1 MAEIKPQDLV
11 YTYMK
16 LTKKVSVYASP
27 EIGDAGKPIWFEKQA
42 GEVTG
47 RLFSWIDTSPTTGK
61 KYKSIYLMFKVGDD
75 FSNGVKPYFVKFE
88 PKLIDWAF
96 TKQQLIAKGQA
107 DMNFFQ
113 KFVDDMENKAIDY
126 AKDIYN
132 NYVVPGF
139 KTGLVLSAI
148 GAIIVLVV
156 IPYAKFRF
164 IKYQLK
170 DVIKEAKRA

>member
-1 MAEIKPQDLV
+1 MAIKPQDLV

-27 EIGDAGKPIWFEKQA
+27 EIGDAGKPVWFEKQA

-88 PKLIDWAF
+88 PKIVDWAF
-96 TKQQLIAKGQA
+96 TKQQLIEKGQA
-107 DMNFFQ
+107 DMNFFE
-113 KFVDDMENKAIDY
+113 KFVDDMENTAIDYGNSLIDY
-126 AKDIYN
+126 AKD
-132 NYVVPGF
+132 
-139 KTGLVLSAI
+139 GLKLGIPLAAL
-148 GAIIVLVV
+148 GAFIVLVV
-156 IPYAKFRF
+156 VPYAKFRF
-164 IKYQLK
+164 IKSQAREL
-170 DVIKEAKRA
+170 IKEVKK